1 MLETLKNIIDNDNA
15 ISVIGFFI
23 TIIVA
28 FITSF
33 LTTKSNQKKT
43 TSEYFKKEGIK
54 IQERLLEFWSGLL
67 VFDFET
73 NIKNYINSA
82 KLSKNLN
89 NQEIVKIVQKESI
102 LYSSKSTIKAIGT
115 YQQYSY
121 KNKRKGK
128 SLINEKS
135 DIRLVQSMIVALR
148 VTKRM
153 KYDFTGERLSELDF
167 IKIRINDL
175 NFKKIFLARY
185 FIIYYYIKEQ
195 FVKIILLLVIFT
207 ILFILFKNIGI

>member
-1 MLETLKNIIDNDNA
+1 MIFNNDNA
-15 ISVIGFFI
+15 ISIIGFFI

-67 VFDFET
+67 VFDFDT
-73 NIKNYINSA
+73 NIANYKQVA
-82 KLSKNLN
+82 KLNKNL
-89 NQEIVKIVQKESI
+89 IGSDVVKNIQKDSI

-115 YQQYSY
+115 YQQFVY
-121 KNKRKGK
+121 KNNQTTDKC
-128 SLINEKS
+128 S
-135 DIRLVQSMIVALR
+135 DIKTIQSIIVPLR

-153 KYDFTGERLSELDF
+153 KYDFTGEKLSELDF

-175 NFKKIFLARY
+175 N
-185 FIIYYYIKEQ
+185 IK
-195 FVKIILLLVIFT
+195 KIILAYYFIFYYYLKENIIKIILIVIILVIS
-207 ILFILFKNIGI
+207 FILLSKIGI

>member
-1 MLETLKNIIDNDNA
+1 MWETLKNIIDNDNA

-67 VFDFET
+67 VFDFDT
-73 NIKNYINSA
+73 NIANYKQVA
-82 KLSKNLN
+82 KLNKNL
-89 NQEIVKIVQKESI
+89 IGSDVVKNIQKDSI

-115 YQQYSY
+115 YQQFVY
-121 KNKRKGK
+121 KNNQTTDKC
-128 SLINEKS
+128 S
-135 DIRLVQSMIVALR
+135 DIKTIQSIIVPLR

-153 KYDFTGERLSELDF
+153 KYDFTGEKLSELDF

-175 NFKKIFLARY
+175 N
-185 FIIYYYIKEQ
+185 IK
-195 FVKIILLLVIFT
+195 KIILAYYFIFYYYLKENIIKIILIVIILVIS
-207 ILFILFKNIGI
+207 FILLNKIGM

>member
-1 MLETLKNIIDNDNA
+1 MWETLKNIIDNDNA
-15 ISVIGFFI
+15 ISIIGFFI

-54 IQERLLEFWSGLL
+54 IQERLLEFWRGLL
-67 VFDFET
+67 VFDFDT
-73 NIKNYINSA
+73 NIANYKQVA
-82 KLSKNLN
+82 KLNKNL
-89 NQEIVKIVQKESI
+89 IGSDVVKNIQKDSI

-115 YQQYSY
+115 YQQFVY
-121 KNKRKGK
+121 KNNQTTDKC
-128 SLINEKS
+128 S
-135 DIRLVQSMIVALR
+135 DIKTIQSIIVPLR

-153 KYDFTGERLSELDF
+153 KYDFTGEKLSELDF

-175 NFKKIFLARY
+175 N
-185 FIIYYYIKEQ
+185 IK
-195 FVKIILLLVIFT
+195 KIILAYYFIFYYYLKENIIKIILIVIILVIS
-207 ILFILFKNIGI
+207 FILLSKIGI

>member
-1 MLETLKNIIDNDNA
+1 MWETLKNIIDNDNA
-15 ISVIGFFI
+15 ISIIGFFI

-67 VFDFET
+67 VFDFDT
-73 NIKNYINSA
+73 NIANYKQVA
-82 KLSKNLN
+82 KLNKNL
-89 NQEIVKIVQKESI
+89 IGSDVVKNIQKDSI

-115 YQQYSY
+115 YQQFVY
-121 KNKRKGK
+121 KNNQTTDKC
-128 SLINEKS
+128 S
-135 DIRLVQSMIVALR
+135 DIKTIQSIIVPLR

-153 KYDFTGERLSELDF
+153 KYDFTGEKLSELDF

-175 NFKKIFLARY
+175 N
-185 FIIYYYIKEQ
+185 IK
-195 FVKIILLLVIFT
+195 KIILAYYFIFYYYLKENIIKIILIVIILVIS
-207 ILFILFKNIGI
+207 FILLSKIGI

>member
-1 MLETLKNIIDNDNA
+1 MWETLKKIIENDNA

-43 TSEYFKKEGIK
+43 ISEYFKKEGIK

-67 VFDFET
+67 VFDFDT
-73 NIKNYINSA
+73 NIDNYKKSA
-82 KLSKNLN
+82 KLNKNL
-89 NQEIVKIVQKESI
+89 IGPDVVKSIQKDSI

-115 YQQYSY
+115 YQQYAY
-121 KNKRKGK
+121 KNNQITDK
-128 SLINEKS
+128 SS
-135 DIRLVQSMIVALR
+135 DIKIIQSIIVPLR
-148 VTKRM
+148 VAKRM
-153 KYDFTGERLSELDF
+153 KYDFTGEKLSELDL

-175 NFKKIFLARY
+175 NIKKIILAYY
-185 FIIYYYIKEQ
+185 FIIYYYLKENIIR
-195 FVKIILLLVIFT
+195 IILTVIILV
-207 ILFILFKNIGI
+207 ILFILLSKIGR

>member
-1 MLETLKNIIDNDNA
+1 MWETLKNIIDNDNA

-67 VFDFET
+67 VFDFDT
-73 NIKNYINSA
+73 NIANYKQVA
-82 KLSKNLN
+82 KLNKNL
-89 NQEIVKIVQKESI
+89 IGSDVVKNIQKDSI

-115 YQQYSY
+115 YQQFVY
-121 KNKRKGK
+121 KNNQTTDKC
-128 SLINEKS
+128 S
-135 DIRLVQSMIVALR
+135 DIKTIQSIIVPLR

-153 KYDFTGERLSELDF
+153 KYDFTGEKLSELDF

-175 NFKKIFLARY
+175 N
-185 FIIYYYIKEQ
+185 IK
-195 FVKIILLLVIFT
+195 KIILAYYFIFYYYLKENIIKIILIVIILVIS
-207 ILFILFKNIGI
+207 FILLSKIGI

>member
-1 MLETLKNIIDNDNA
+1 MWETLKNIIDNDNA
-15 ISVIGFFI
+15 ISIIGFFI

-67 VFDFET
+67 VFDFDT
-73 NIKNYINSA
+73 NIANYKQVA
-82 KLSKNLN
+82 KLNKNL
-89 NQEIVKIVQKESI
+89 IGPDVVKNIQKDSI

-115 YQQYSY
+115 YQQFVY
-121 KNKRKGK
+121 KNNQTTDKC
-128 SLINEKS
+128 S
-135 DIRLVQSMIVALR
+135 DIKTIQSIIVPLR

-153 KYDFTGERLSELDF
+153 KYDFTGEKLSELDF

-175 NFKKIFLARY
+175 N
-185 FIIYYYIKEQ
+185 IK
-195 FVKIILLLVIFT
+195 KIILAYYFIFYYYLKENIIKIILIVIILVIS
-207 ILFILFKNIGI
+207 FILLSKIGI

>member
-1 MLETLKNIIDNDNA
+1 MWEILKKIIENENV
-15 ISVIGFFI
+15 ISMIGFFI

-67 VFDFET
+67 VFDYDT
-73 NIKNYINSA
+73 NIKNYINRA
-82 KLSKNLN
+82 KLTKNLSGPEVLKN
-89 NQEIVKIVQKESI
+89 IQKDSI

-115 YQQYSY
+115 YQQYAY
-121 KNKRKGK
+121 KNNEPRKN
-128 SLINEKS
+128 LIHKNS
-135 DIRLVQSMIVALR
+135 DIKTIQSVIVPLR
-148 VTKRM
+148 VAKKM
-153 KYDFTGERLSELDF
+153 KYDFTGEKLSELDL

-175 NFKKIFLARY
+175 NLKKIILVYY
-185 FIIYYYIKEQ
+185 FIAYYYLKEN
-195 FVKIILLLVIFT
+195 FIKIILLVVIFVT
-207 ILFILFKNIGI
+207 LFHLI

>member
-1 MLETLKNIIDNDNA
+1 MILDNDNA
-15 ISVIGFFI
+15 ISIIGFFI

-67 VFDFET
+67 VFDFDT
-73 NIKNYINSA
+73 NIANYKQVA
-82 KLSKNLN
+82 KLNKNL
-89 NQEIVKIVQKESI
+89 IGSDVVKNIQKDSI

-115 YQQYSY
+115 YQQFVY
-121 KNKRKGK
+121 KNNQTTDKC
-128 SLINEKS
+128 S
-135 DIRLVQSMIVALR
+135 DIKTIQSIIVPLR

-153 KYDFTGERLSELDF
+153 KYDFTGEKLSELDF

-175 NFKKIFLARY
+175 N
-185 FIIYYYIKEQ
+185 IK
-195 FVKIILLLVIFT
+195 KIILAYYFIFYYYLKENIIKIILIVIILVIS
-207 ILFILFKNIGI
+207 FILLSKIGI